1 MKTKP
6 PRPANAGP
14 PRSGRR
20 VGRGAI
26 PRPVKVDT
34 PFPHAGPAPRVAA
47 PSGSLRE
54 GDTSLGQ
61 VQANSKRSPL
71 KINPQAER
79 GVWCFG
85 GLSRRGFKSQRNTP
99 PLSRARWGL
108 PRKSSPRNPR
118 LCVPH
123 RARRFKAATSSLLC
137 RHTGRVT
144 AAKQHPS
151 GRLRRCPTGSAYA
164 ERKARRF
171 SAKQA
176 RRKSAPR
183 VAARFAATC
192 GRGIRAF
199 LTRAKCP
206 KSTLLLR

>member
-85 GLSRRGFKSQRNTP
+85 GGFLVAWRRFPSGLEIAHQM
-99 PLSRARWGL
+99 PLPRARWGL
-108 PRKSSPRNPR
+108 PRELSPIYPC

-123 RARRFKAATSSLLC
+123 RARRRWFVPCLSQRRLLGLPTPRPICLCLTSPKCSPCLC
-137 RHTGRVT
+137 HR
-144 AAKQHPS
+144 A
-151 GRLRRCPTGSAYA
+151 
-164 ERKARRF
+164 
-171 SAKQA
+171 
-176 RRKSAPR
+176 R
-183 VAARFAATC
+183 VA
-192 GRGIRAF
+192 I
-199 LTRAKCP
+199 
-206 KSTLLLR
+206 